1 MHYTLPIYKN
11 RMCYIL
17 NTAEDNKLKL
27 SDHIEGDVEKW
38 LKHCQPSYGFFAYPL
53 QKHSIKIFE

>member
-38 LKHCQPSYGFFAYPL
+38 WKHCQLSFYGLFAFHPSKTFDQNF
-53 QKHSIKIFE
+53 